1 MTVIYLLR
9 LFVMIFMGKPKVNYE
24 VKEGSFSMV
33 SSVATLAVLSLLGG
47 IFINYPA
54 DFVYATVQ
62 QLMGVLK

>member
-1 MTVIYLLR
+1 
-9 LFVMIFMGKPKVNYE
+9 

-33 SSVATLAVLSLLGG
+33 SSVATLAMLSLLAG